1 MPVAGVPGVQGIAP
15 IARGLDG
22 TDQVLRPLVANI
34 GYSSAGAVGRAP
46 PFREWP
52 CCADVV
58 T

>member
-46 PFREWP
+46 PFREV
-52 CCADVV
+52 ALLR
-58 T
+58 